1 MSTTE
6 APPPVEQQQKPADRD
21 ERVGEHARLAAILRR
36 PEVGAA
42 VAALLVF
49 LYFAFTTTAFALPAG
64 ASTWIFTSSSFA
76 IMAVVVAMLMIGGE
90 FDLSAGAMTGT
101 TGLITGIMM
110 SHWHINVWVSVV
122 TSLVVAL
129 CIGFLNG
136 LLVMKTGLPSF
147 IVTLGTF
154 FVLRG
159 VNLAGVKKVINQ
171 VSVVDFQSAKGY
183 AAGNKLFGSY
193 ITVDLKWLP
202 WVHVPATGIL
212 RIYAATWWAL
222 AVIILATWILQRT
235 KPGNWIFAVGGAQ
248 TSARQVGVPVFR
260 TKVGLFMTTAFG
272 AWMVGMLN
280 LFKTTTAQSTTGVGQ
295 EFIYIICAVVGGCL
309 LTGGYGSA
317 VGAALGALIYGMV
330 GQGIVY
336 AGWDSDWLF
345 SILGVMLL
353 GAVLVNNFVKS
364 RAERV
369 R

>member
-1 MSTTE
+1 VAE
-6 APPPVEQQQKPADRD
+6 PAPDRD
-21 ERVGEHARLAAILRR
+21 ERVGEHARLAALLRR
-36 PEVGAA
+36 PEVGALVAA
-42 VAALLVF
+42 VAIF
-49 LYFAFTTTAFALPAG
+49 LYFSFTTKAFALPAG
-64 ASTWIFTSSSFA
+64 ASTWIFFSSSFS
-76 IMAVVVAMLMIGGE
+76 IMAVVVALLMIGGE

-110 SHWHINVWVSVV
+110 SHWHVNVWVSVV
-122 TSLVVAL
+122 TSLLVAL
-129 CIGFLNG
+129 AIGFLNG
-136 LLVMKTGLPSF
+136 FLVMKTGLPSF

-159 VNLAGVKKVINQ
+159 VNLAVVKQIIHQ
-171 VSVVDFQSAKGY
+171 VSVVDFQSAPGY
-183 AAGNKLFGSY
+183 SAGNKLFGSY
-193 ITVDLKWLP
+193 IKIDLGWLP
-202 WVHVPATGIL
+202 WVKIPSTGTL

-235 KPGNWIFAVGGAQ
+235 RAGNWIFAVGGAQ
-248 TSARQVGVPVFR
+248 TSARQAGVPVFR

-272 AWMVGMLN
+272 AWMVGMLT

-317 VGAALGALIYGMV
+317 VGAFLGALIYGMV
-330 GQGIVY
+330 YQGIVY
-336 AGWDSDWLF
+336 HNWDSDWQYAF
-345 SILGVMLL
+345 LGVMLL
-353 GAVLVNNFVKS
+353 GAVLVNNWVKS

>member
-1 MSTTE
+1 MSTTA
-6 APPPVEQQQKPADRD
+6 APPPVDQQQSAPDRD
-21 ERVGEHARLAAILRR
+21 ERVGEHARLAAVLRR

-42 VAALLVF
+42 VAALLIF
-49 LYFAFTTTAFALPAG
+49 LYFAFSTKAFALPAG
-64 ASTWIFTSSSFA
+64 ASTWIFESSSLA

-101 TGLITGIMM
+101 TGLITGVMM
-110 SHWHINVWVSVV
+110 SHWHINVWIAVLS
-122 TSLVVAL
+122 SLVVAL

-136 LLVMKTGLPSF
+136 VLVMKTGVPSF
-147 IVTLGTF
+147 IVTLATF

-159 VNLAGVKKVINQ
+159 VNLAGLKAVINQ
-171 VSVVDFQSAKGY
+171 VSVVDFQSAPGY
-183 AAGNKLFGSY
+183 EAGNKLFGSF
-193 ITVDLKWLP
+193 ITLHLDWLP
-202 WVHVPATGIL
+202 WVKVPATGNL

-222 AVIILATWILQRT
+222 AVIAIGTWILLRT
-235 KPGNWIFAVGGAQ
+235 RAGNWIFSAGGAP

-272 AWMVGMLN
+272 AWIVGMLT

-295 EFIYIICAVVGGCL
+295 EFVYIICAVVGGCL

-317 VGAALGALIYGMV
+317 IGAAFGALIYGMV
-330 GQGIVY
+330 HQGIIY
-336 AGWDSDWLF
+336 HGWDSDWLF

-353 GAVLVNNFVKS
+353 GAVLVNNFVKT

>member
-1 MSTTE
+1 MSTTA
-6 APPPVEQQQKPADRD
+6 APPPVAQKTPEAD
-21 ERVGEHARLAAILRR
+21 ERLGSHARLGNILRR

-49 LYFAFTTTAFALPAG
+49 LYFAFTTSAFAQPAG

-76 IMAVVVAMLMIGGE
+76 IMAVAVALLMIGGE

-110 SHWHINVWVSVV
+110 THWGVNVWLSIIV
-122 TSLVVAL
+122 SLVAAL
-129 CIGFLNG
+129 AIGALNG
-136 LLVMKTGLPSF
+136 ILVMKTGLPSF

-159 VNLAGVKKVINQ
+159 VNLAVVKQIINQ
-171 VSVVDFQSAKGY
+171 VSVVDFQSAPGY
-183 AAGNKLFGSY
+183 DAGAQIFGSKVQ
-193 ITVDLKWLP
+193 IDMGWLP
-202 WVHVPATGIL
+202 WANPDASPLLTIYSATFWAIGVVVI
-212 RIYAATWWAL
+212 ATWVL
-222 AVIILATWILQRT
+222 TRT
-235 KPGNWIFAVGGAQ
+235 RAGNWIFSVGGAQ
-248 TSARQVGVPVFR
+248 TSARQVGVPVFK
-260 TKVGLFMTTAFG
+260 TKVGLFMTTAAAG
-272 AWMVGMLN
+272 WLVGMLS

-295 EFIYIICAVVGGCL
+295 EFVYIICAVVGGCL

-336 AGWDSDWLF
+336 AGWDSDWLYA
-345 SILGVMLL
+345 ILGVMLL
-353 GAVLVNNFVKS
+353 GAVLVNNWVKS
-364 RAERV
+364 RAEAV

>member
-1 MSTTE
+1 MSTTTT
-6 APPPVEQQQKPADRD
+6 PPQPVADPGPERD
-21 ERVGEHARLAAILRR
+21 ERVGEHARLGAVLRR
-36 PEVGAA
+36 PEVGAL
-42 VAALLVF
+42 VAAVVIF
-49 LYFAFTTTAFALPAG
+49 FYFSFTTKAFALPAG
-64 ASTWIFTSSSFA
+64 ASTWIFFSSSFA
-76 IMAVVVAMLMIGGE
+76 IMAVVVALLMIGGE

-110 SHWHINVWVSVV
+110 SHWHINVWVSIL

-129 CIGFLNG
+129 AIGFLNG
-136 LLVMKTGLPSF
+136 FLVMKTGLPSF

-159 VNLAGVKKVINQ
+159 VNLAVVKQIIHQ
-171 VSVVDFQSAKGY
+171 VSVVDFQSATGY
-183 AAGNKLFGSY
+183 AAGNKVFGSY
-193 ITVDLKWLP
+193 IQIHLGWLP
-202 WVHVPATGIL
+202 WVKIPSTGIL

-222 AVIILATWILQRT
+222 AVIILATWVLQRT
-235 KPGNWIFAVGGAQ
+235 RAGNWIFAVGGAQ

-272 AWMVGMLN
+272 AWMVGMLT

-317 VGAALGALIYGMV
+317 VGAFLGALIYGMV
-330 GQGIVY
+330 YQGIVY
-336 AGWDSDWLF
+336 HNWDSDWQYAF
-345 SILGVMLL
+345 LGVMLL
-353 GAVLVNNFVKS
+353 GAVLVNNWVKA

>member
-6 APPPVEQQQKPADRD
+6 APSPVEEQAPSRD
-21 ERVGEHARLAAILRR
+21 ERVGEHAKLAAVLLR
-36 PEVGAA
+36 PEVGALAAA
-42 VAALLVF
+42 VVIF
-49 LYFAFTTTAFALPAG
+49 FYFAFTTTAFALPAG
-64 ASTWIFTSSSFA
+64 ASTWIFFSSAFA

-90 FDLSAGAMTGT
+90 FDLSAGAMVGT

-110 SHWHINVWVSVV
+110 SHWHLNVWLSVV

-129 CIGFLNG
+129 VIGFING
-136 LLVMKTGLPSF
+136 VLVMKTGLPSF

-159 VNLAGVKKVINQ
+159 LNLAVVKRIIGQ
-171 VSVVDFQSAKGY
+171 VSVVDFQSAAGY
-183 AAGNKLFGSY
+183 NAGNKLFGGY
-193 ITVDLKWLP
+193 IQIHLGWLP
-202 WVHVPATGIL
+202 WVHVASTGIL
-212 RIYAATWWAL
+212 RIYAATWFAL
-222 AVIILATWILQRT
+222 AVIIVATWVLQRT
-235 KPGNWIFAVGGAQ
+235 RAGNWVFAVGGAQ

-272 AWMVGMLN
+272 GWMVGMLT

-295 EFIYIICAVVGGCL
+295 EFFYIICAVVGGCL

-330 GQGIVY
+330 YQGIVY
-336 AGWDSDWLF
+336 HGWDSDWQYTF
-345 SILGVMLL
+345 LGVMLL
-353 GAVLVNNFVKS
+353 GAVMVNNWVKA

>member
-1 MSTTE
+1 MSTTHT
-6 APPPVEQQQKPADRD
+6 AAPVETEELGD
-21 ERVGEHARLAAILRR
+21 ERVGRYAGLGALLRR
-36 PEVGAA
+36 PEVGAS
-42 VAALLVF
+42 VAAVLVF
-49 LYFAFTTTAFALPAG
+49 VYFSFSTRAFALPAG

-110 SHWHINVWVSVV
+110 SHWHINVWLSVV
-122 TSLVVAL
+122 TSLAVAL
-129 CIGFLNG
+129 CIGFVNG
-136 LLVMKTGLPSF
+136 FLVMKTGLPSF

-159 VNLAGVKKVINQ
+159 VNLAVVKQIIHQ
-171 VSVVDFQSAKGY
+171 VSVTDFDSAAGY
-183 AAGNKLFGSY
+183 AAGNKLFGGY
-193 ITVDLKWLP
+193 IRIDLGWLP
-202 WVHVPATGIL
+202 WVDIPATGYL

-222 AVIILATWILQRT
+222 AVVVVATWVLLRT
-235 KPGNWIFAVGGAQ
+235 RAGNWVFAVGGAL

-272 AWMVGMLN
+272 AWIAGMLN

-295 EFIYIICAVVGGCL
+295 EFVYIICAVVGGCL

-336 AGWDSDWLF
+336 AGWDSDWLYA
-345 SILGVMLL
+345 ILGVMLL
-353 GAVLVNNFVKS
+353 GAVMVNNFVKS

-369 R
+369 